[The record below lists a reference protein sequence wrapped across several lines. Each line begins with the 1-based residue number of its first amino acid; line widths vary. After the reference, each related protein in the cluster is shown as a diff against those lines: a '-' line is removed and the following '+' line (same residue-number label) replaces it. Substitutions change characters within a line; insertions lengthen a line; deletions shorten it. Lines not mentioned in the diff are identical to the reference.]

1 MSRRAL
7 VLVGI
12 VTVLL
17 AGCLGGPTTSTPGN
31 ASTASPGDRPATVS
45 VDDVPGVSNGSLT
58 NASALARANEAALG
72 ETGGEL
78 AVSKSGA
85 SEAATVRLRLAAGF
99 STYSLT
105 GSYGGEGQTVDV
117 AMWTN
122 ESARYV
128 RMQSHGDVRYQSVER
143 TEELPGSLRQIEGLL
158 ASGDFTVANE
168 SAGDGRLVLTAD
180 EYVDPADGHTPFS
193 EVSAFDGRLVVDES
207 GQIHNLTVSAVDRRE
222 SVSYGFALRETG
234 VDTVPQPDWFAEMP
248 RSATLDANVD
258 VAVEN
263 ESYLV
268 VRHRSGDAVPAE
280 STLTVTSNGTTRNA
294 TFGSALGQ
302 DDVRYAYVDASDGD
316 LRLVAD
322 PPASEAVSPLTSPVS
337 VALTTPD
344 GVTLHSGG
352 MAWESGTVSAG
363 DGSGGTAEGGAES
376 DSEGSVESGGE
387 GDSGS

>member
-12 VTVLL
+12 VTVVL
-17 AGCLGGPTTSTPGN
+17 AGCLGGPTSTPGN
-31 ASTASPGDRPATVS
+31 GSTASPGDGTASVS
-45 VDDVPGVSNGSLT
+45 AEDVPGVSNGSLT

-78 AVSKSGA
+78 AVSQSGA
-85 SEAATVRLRLAAGF
+85 GEAATFRLRLAAGF

-117 AMWTN
+117 AIWTN
-122 ESARYV
+122 ETARYV
-128 RMQSHGDVRYQSVER
+128 RTQSQGDVRYQTVGREND
-143 TEELPGSLRQIEGLL
+143 LPSSLRLVEGLL
-158 ASGDFTVANE
+158 ASGEFTVANE
-168 SAGDGRLVLTAD
+168 STGEGTVRLTAD

-207 GQIHNLTVSAVDRRE
+207 GQIHNLTVSAVDRGE
-222 SVSYGFALRETG
+222 SVSYGFELRETG

-248 RSATLDANVD
+248 QSATLNANVD
-258 VAVEN
+258 VSVEN

-294 TFGSALGQ
+294 TFGSALDQEG
-302 DDVRYAYVDASDGD
+302 VRYAFVDADDGD

-322 PPASEAVSPLTSPVS
+322 PPASEGVSPLTSPVS
-337 VALTTPD
+337 VTLTTPD

-352 MAWESGTVSAG
+352 MAWESGSASAG
-363 DGSGGTAEGGAES
+363 DGSGGTAEGGTES
-376 DSEGSVESGGE
+376 DSDEGAESGAE
-387 GDSGS
+387 GGSGS